1 MKKLLFSRKIL
12 TLILV
17 VCTLICATQAN
28 AGVGTAI
35 GTITGKI
42 FSSVLEFVGF
52 GSGED
57 GFCWFCPLFTVL
69 FNTINTLATTVATQ
83 LTHVLLATL
92 GVGILFFIAF
102 RVGATLI
109 KLQEVDLMQFLGDLF
124 KHLGRAII
132 AAALIAG
139 TVQIFHHIVSPFL
152 TYALNLSLT
161 FMQSASLTDNAATDT
176 YLKVAVGDITSTAE
190 NICAG
195 FQSATASTDTTQAF
209 SNNLLY
215 ALRCMLAT
223 VSANLVL
230 GMVVGLVVFGMGLVA
245 NFIFPDVQMTL
256 SGGVIFISFF
266 MIYLA
271 VPFRLIDNMLRLAFV
286 GALMPFWVILWVFPA
301 TVQYTK
307 NAWNMFLAACVNFI
321 AFGVVVALI
330 MQLLQFMVPDME
342 QILESMIPGYDL
354 IAASKASVFTK
365 NTLLTLALGL
375 FCKSMLQ
382 APEDFSARITQSYG
396 FNVGQGLEGQ
406 LTGVAS
412 TSLKFGAG
420 VATVG
425 TTMLGSGAAAAA
437 EKVNQIKEQFG
448 IKKDATLL
456 DTFWPTSAKTP
467 EKFEAKT
474 AESKASGTSTP
485 ESSAA
490 TGGSS
495 GATSARYVAPA
506 SSTTGTP
513 TATTTEGSTGG
524 TSATGGSGTTKS

>member
-17 VCTLICATQAN
+17 VCTLIYATQAN
-28 AGVGTAI
+28 ASV

-52 GSGED
+52 GSGEN

-69 FNTINTLATTVATQ
+69 FNTINTLATKVATN
-83 LTHVLLATL
+83 LTDILLATL

-139 TVQIFHHIVSPFL
+139 TVQIFHYIVSPFL

-161 FMQSASLTDNAATDT
+161 FMQSASITGSTATDT

-195 FQSATASTDTTQAF
+195 FQSAATSTNTTTAF
-209 SNNLLY
+209 SNDLLY

-307 NAWNMFLAACVNFI
+307 NAWNMFLAACVNFV

-448 IKKDATLL
+448 INKDASLVGSL
-456 DTFWPTSAKTP
+456 WGDTSTKAAPHTSYKP
-467 EKFEAKT
+467 ETGAEKSAGSA
-474 AESKASGTSTP
+474 AESGAGT
-485 ESSAA
+485 
-490 TGGSS
+490 G
-495 GATSARYVAPA
+495 TSARYVPPA
-506 SSTTGTP
+506 STATP
-513 TATTTEGSTGG
+513 GAGTATTGATSTESSSSTSGS
-524 TSATGGSGTTKS
+524 SGTTTKS